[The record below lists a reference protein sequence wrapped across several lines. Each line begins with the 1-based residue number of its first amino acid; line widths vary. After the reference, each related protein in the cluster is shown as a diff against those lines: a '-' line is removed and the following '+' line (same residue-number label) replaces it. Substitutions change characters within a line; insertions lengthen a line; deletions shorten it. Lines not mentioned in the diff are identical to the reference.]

1 MRALAT
7 GIEKDAAAYGAGPP
21 GARGQTS
28 STGGVSRFLLPTFL
42 CGGKEK

>member
-7 GIEKDAAAYGAGPP
+7 GIEKDAAAYGTGPL

-28 STGGVSRFLLPTFL
+28 STGGV
-42 CGGKEK
+42 